1 MVIPGKGNDMADA
14 TWRQSG
20 LPFGHAD
27 HNRGRRKAATFSR
40 TAALQLLGSVVYA
53 ARLTDGTIKI
63 GWTTQLHDRLRYLAH
78 YTKQDAELLAF
89 KPGGYDDEQ
98 DIHRA
103 LVAHRL
109 EGRREY
115 YHPTADVMAV
125 VNSMRADLGLP
136 AA

>member
-1 MVIPGKGNDMADA
+1 MTSV
-14 TWRQSG
+14 
-20 LPFGHAD
+20 
-27 HNRGRRKAATFSR
+27 SR

-53 ARLTDGTIKI
+53 ARLADGTIKI
-63 GWTTQLHDRLRYLAH
+63 GWTTQLHDRLRYLTC

-89 KPGGYDDEQ
+89 KPGDYDDEQ
-98 DIHRA
+98 SIHRA

-115 YHPTADVMAV
+115 YRPTAEVLAV
-125 VNSMRADLGLP
+125 VNEMRSALNMPPL